1 VTLMGKLNMVH
12 YQPRTLVIMH
22 VLPGAGHF
30 ALETNVAEIA
40 TLIDAFLAKT
50 GVKNY

>member
-1 VTLMGKLNMVH
+1 MT
-12 YQPRTLVIMH
+12 IEMH

-40 TLIDAFLAKT
+40 ALIDAFLAKT